1 MLLRLTLLTAAL
13 LAFPGAARAQA
24 PSVSAPDVRPSCTNA
39 VPQRHA
45 GGGVTVAV
53 KADCGVT
60 ITWAGGPL
68 SLSVD
73 GATVLTA
80 ADGPVV
86 ATTVSALGLRAGR
99 SQRWTF
105 GAGPS
110 FDLTVDYGAVKRG
123 SAAVKRARRGAG
135 QRRRAADRAR
145 RR

>member
-1 MLLRLTLLTAAL
+1 MLLRLTLITAAL
-13 LAFPGAARAQA
+13 LALPRAASAQA
-24 PSVSAPDVRPSCTNA
+24 PTVPAPDVRPSCTSA
-39 VPQRHA
+39 VPQRHTDA
-45 GGGVTVAV
+45 GVTVAV

-86 ATTVSALGLRAGR
+86 ATTVSALGLRPGH
-99 SQRWTF
+99 SQHWAF

-110 FDLTVDYGAVKRG
+110 FDLTVDYGAVKSG
-123 SAAVKRARRGAG
+123 S
-135 QRRRAADRAR
+135 
-145 RR
+145 